1 MSIDNISLT
10 NPSLK
15 NVDIPPALFQAE
27 VTPGGVK
34 AIKSSAKR
42 SDAFIM
48 QAPADLVVVADL
60 NTRIKTPALAERIR
74 VLADDMKARG
84 FRIDR
89 PISCYVE
96 RHDGGGLRGFA
107 DRVIVVD
114 GHTRLSAVLLAIE
127 EGADIESV
135 PVCLLP
141 KSTNMDDILVSLVVA
156 NAGEK
161 LTMLETSIV
170 VKRLQARGSME
181 DGEIAN
187 KLGVTTTQIDNLS
200 ILAAAPKAV
209 HQMVAASQV
218 AASTVIELIR
228 KVGVEKAVA
237 QLKEQLAAANANG
250 KKNGKITRKSL
261 PSMQFASALKRSAPR
276 LFEHAS
282 NIRKDPAYDQL
293 SAETR
298 EQLDTLLAELEAV
311 KPAQ

>member
-1 MSIDNISLT
+1 MSFDNISLT

-15 NVDIPPALFQAE
+15 NLDIPPALFQAE

-48 QAPADLVVVADL
+48 QAPADLVVVSDL

-96 RHDGGGLRGFA
+96 RRDGA
-107 DRVIVVD
+107 DRVIIVD

-209 HQMVAASQV
+209 HQMVAANQV
-218 AASTVIELIR
+218 AASTVIELIK

-237 QLKEQLAAANANG
+237 QLKEQLAAATANG
-250 KKNGKITRKSL
+250 KTNGKITPKSL
-261 PSMQFASALKRSAPR
+261 PSMKFASALKRSAPR

-282 NIRKDPAYDQL
+282 NIRKDPAYGQL
-293 SAETR
+293 SAGTR
-298 EQLDTLLAELEAV
+298 ENLEALLAELEADM
-311 KPAQ
+311 PAE